1 MKPFR
6 PLKLWIYGAGGQGR
20 ETVQLVNDIN
30 RLSSSWD
37 ILGFLDESEQ
47 IQGKMVSGYPVLH
60 PYTALAQTDW
70 EETRLIFAIG
80 SSRTKTVVAGK
91 IEEAFPLVRYASLYH
106 PTAVI
111 SESARI
117 SEGCIVAAHT
127 LVSTDVRLGR
137 HVLINYGATVGHDSA
152 IGDYSSI
159 LPGARVS
166 GHVQIG
172 HAGDVGAGSVIL
184 PGLRIGS
191 DAVIG
196 AGAVVTRSLP
206 GGCTVVGVPAR
217 PIKREKE

>member
-20 ETVQLVNDIN
+20 ETVQIVRDIN
-30 RLSSSWD
+30 RSSYSWD

-47 IQGKMVSGYPVLH
+47 VQGRMVSGLPVRH
-60 PYTALAQTDW
+60 PFTALAQIDW
-70 EETRLIFAIG
+70 DETRLIFAIG
-80 SSRTKTVVAGK
+80 GSRAKTIVAAK

-111 SESARI
+111 SESAQM

-127 LVSTDVRLGR
+127 VVSTDVRIGR
-137 HVLINYGATVGHDSA
+137 HVLINYGATIGHDSV
-152 IGDYSSI
+152 IGDFSSI

-166 GHVQIG
+166 GHVLIG

-184 PGLRIGS
+184 PGLQIGADS
-191 DAVIG
+191 VIG

-206 GGCTVVGVPAR
+206 GGCTAVGIPAR